1 MAKNLRKNL
10 IAILLIMLCACIV
23 ALSFNGA
30 MSGVKAEE
38 SNAID
43 YTKQKYMLFDEVIEE
58 NLGYHSA
65 FNNTTEDNYIFR
77 IDCND
82 LSAQYPDLTEKELV
96 KSKYVYIDYDGDYLY
111 FVNGQAKSNDESR
124 LDDVEILYYDEVK
137 NQVYVKFNFPGYN
150 NSIDMSLKQL
160 NREQGNMCYIK
171 PEDVLAEGYIL
182 PESAFYFD
190 VNVKTGNGLR
200 EETNGTIFSIDYK
213 IMVHEDSCFE
223 YNFDEIKL
231 TITEGAE
238 NYKLIKN
245 TLTLQDVSK
254 TKEGTYTF
262 EIFAIAKN
270 INLEQALIVKAEL
283 VYAGASYYAQSTNNS
298 LISLWRKFASE
309 LDGAGN
315 FADSYYSDYWKDEN
329 GFIYTEKQSH
339 WELCLAEIKKYITA
353 YNTSFNTLL
362 NASTFND
369 ITTSFVPES
378 SHIYKI
384 PLTNLEYAC
393 IYFVNGAIDNE
404 STKGATLKIYP
415 NGTTN
420 MSLFGGYNPDNI
432 TEIDI
437 YNSHLA
443 ISGLNNNY
451 YIQGEYYYFKM
462 NVINSVKEYLTSIDA
477 PANLQVYYLAK
488 DTNGDDVVLQ
498 SSANIITYDETIL
511 NEINGLKERVA
522 YLEQELLESNKLTQE
537 QAEEIRL
544 LNNSITNLE
553 NAYNTLNIKYET
565 LSKQYLS
572 VLTTMEELKAEKNQA
587 IEERLAE
594 ISAHK
599 ATKEMLEAQIAERD
613 GNIEELTAQLAEVNA
628 SIEQNK
634 KALKDLQEDYTEL
647 QGRYEELD
655 AEYKA
660 FLESTSGNEQVIANL
675 LHEYKLSVARL
686 EKQVKELKEENANLR
701 NELEK
706 EENSKN
712 GCTGFG
718 CSAGGSNGGIGNGAS
733 STFGVSALA
742 LTLFGVMLY
751 VKRKNEKI
759 KE

>member
-1 MAKNLRKNL
+1 MTKKLRKNL
-10 IAILLIMLCACIV
+10 IFAMVATLCICAV
-23 ALSFNGA
+23 ALCFNFGA
-30 MSGVKAEE
+30 VNTKAEE
-38 SNAID
+38 STID
-43 YTKQKYMLFDEVIEE
+43 YSKQKYALYDEVIEA
-58 NLGYHSA
+58 NLGYEPA
-65 FNNTTEDNYIFR
+65 FNRVVEDNYIFR
-77 IDCND
+77 IDCKD
-82 LSAQYPDLTEKELV
+82 LSAEYPELTEKELV

-111 FVNGQAKSNDESR
+111 FVNGQAKSNKESR
-124 LDDVEILYYDEVK
+124 LDDVEILQYDQTKE
-137 NQVYVKFNFPGYN
+137 QVYVKFNFPGDEA
-150 NSIDMSLKQL
+150 SVDMSLHQL
-160 NREQGNMCYIK
+160 DREQGNMCYVK
-171 PEDVLAEGYIL
+171 PEDVLEDGYVL
-182 PESAFYFD
+182 ADGAFYFD
-190 VNVKTGNGLR
+190 ANVRTGNGLR

-309 LDGAGN
+309 LDGTGN

-353 YNTSFNTLL
+353 YNTNFNTLL

-420 MSLFGGYNPDNI
+420 MSLFGGYNPANI
-432 TEIDI
+432 TEVDI

-553 NAYNTLNIKYET
+553 KAYNTLNTKYET

-613 GNIEELTAQLAEVNA
+613 GNIEELTAQLAEAN
-628 SIEQNK
+628 STIEAKEQEL
-634 KALKDLQEDYTEL
+634 KALQEDYAEL
-647 QGRYEELD
+647 ETKYEELD
-655 AEYKA
+655 AEHNA
-660 FLESTSGNEQVIANL
+660 FLESANDDLQAVSQL
-675 LHEYKLSVARL
+675 LHEYKLTVARL
-686 EKQVKELKEENANLR
+686 EKQVKDLTEENASLKEEA
-701 NELEK
+701 K
-706 EENSKN
+706 EEDEKN
-712 GCTGFG
+712 GCAGSG
-718 CSAGGSNGGIGNGAS
+718 CSAGGGSASGGIGSGAD
-733 STFGVSALA
+733 STFTASALS

-751 VKRKNEKI
+751 VKRKKI